1 MTTLD
6 ALFDHN
12 RWANERLLEGCRDL
26 RPEQLAASVE
36 GTYGDLGATLA
47 HIASGEVYYV
57 ALLTG
62 WKPATEWQQD
72 DPFPG
77 VEPLLEVVHDA
88 GLRLADAARSIPP
101 DRRIEHDEDGP
112 VPASIIFVQAIDHAT
127 EHRTHAR
134 TILSQ
139 LGLEPPAVD
148 GWEYATNERP

>member
-12 RWANERLLEGCRDL
+12 RWANERLLEACRDL
-26 RPEQLAASVE
+26 TPAQLAATVE

-62 WKPATEWQQD
+62 WKPATAWQQD

-77 VEPLLEVVHDA
+77 IEPLLEVVHEA
-88 GLRLADAARSIPP
+88 GIRLAAAAASVAP
-101 DRRIEHDEDGP
+101 DKPIERDLGELI
-112 VPASIIFVQAIDHAT
+112 PASVILVQAIDHAT

-134 TILSQ
+134 TILTQ
-139 LGLEPPAVD
+139 LGVEPLAVD
-148 GWEYATNERP
+148 GWQYGGFE